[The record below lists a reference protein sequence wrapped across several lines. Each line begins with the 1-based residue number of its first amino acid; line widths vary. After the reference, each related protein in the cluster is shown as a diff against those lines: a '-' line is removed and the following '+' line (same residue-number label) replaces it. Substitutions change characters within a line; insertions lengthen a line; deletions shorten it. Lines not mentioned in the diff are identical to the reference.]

1 MRWKTGPNK
10 VRKGIRMEDNQKIL
24 EYIVKCIEET
34 GCNPWDQIKGY
45 LSSGDERYITRNGD
59 ARRMI
64 NSIAISEMEQFIK
77 SKLMKVSN

>member
-1 MRWKTGPNK
+1 MRWKTDSNK

-34 GCNPWDQIKGY
+34 GSNPRDQIKGY

-59 ARRMI
+59 ARRL
-64 NSIAISEMEQFIK
+64 IK
-77 SKLMKVSN
+77 SIDMAVMEEYIMELFV